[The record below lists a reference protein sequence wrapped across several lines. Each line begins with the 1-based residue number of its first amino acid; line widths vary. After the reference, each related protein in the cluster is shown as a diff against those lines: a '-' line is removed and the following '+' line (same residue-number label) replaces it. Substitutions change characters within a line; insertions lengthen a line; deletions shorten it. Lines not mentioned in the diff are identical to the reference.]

1 MHSRRHFIR
10 SAAITTV
17 GFMGLRALAG
27 EKLLHGVSSG
37 GAGYGPLMDDPH
49 GLIRLPK
56 GFSYT
61 AFSHMGE
68 EMADGFLVPGMHDGM
83 GAFAGPDGETLL
95 VRNHELE
102 SRFVGKGP
110 YGPKHERFVKMPDD
124 KIYDRGKGIA
134 PNIGGTT
141 TIVFNT
147 RTQKMERHFLS
158 LAGTVRNCAGG
169 PTPWGTWV
177 TCEEMNHEPEPDAE
191 KAHGYNFEVSPSVEP
206 GLVTP
211 VPLKAMGRF
220 RHEAIA
226 VDENSGAVYETE
238 DAGDG
243 LLYRFLPH
251 EKQNLAAGGRLQAL
265 ALVDERITDTRNWT
279 EHQFPVG
286 RPLAVRWIDLD
297 DPESPLNDLRIRGV
311 AAGAVPF
318 ARGEGAWTGED
329 GVYFAMTSGG
339 KKLKGQ
345 IFRYVPS
352 PFEGT
357 EREREEPGKLELYLE
372 PDDADILSNGD
383 NIAIAPWGDLLIC
396 EDTDK
401 HCRLLGVTPKGEI
414 YSIAENVTP
423 KRELAGCCFSP
434 DGTTLF
440 FNVQTPGYTVAITG
454 PWAQAAHR
462 QM

>member
-1 MHSRRHFIR
+1 MLSRRHFIR
-10 SAAITTV
+10 STAITTL
-17 GFMGLRALAG
+17 GFMGLRALSSQTFL
-27 EKLLHGVSSG
+27 EGVTTG
-37 GAGYGPLMDDPH
+37 LAGYGPLIEDPH

-61 AFSHMGE
+61 TFSHMGE

-83 GAFAGPDGETLL
+83 AAFAGSSGETLL

-102 SRFVGKGP
+102 SRFVEKGP
-110 YGPKHERFVKMPDD
+110 YGPKLERFGEMPEE
-124 KIYDRGKGIA
+124 KIYDAGKGIA

-141 TIVFNT
+141 TVVFNT
-147 RTQKMERHFLS
+147 RTQKMKRHFLS

-177 TCEEMNHEPEPDAE
+177 TCEEVNHEPEPNAE
-191 KAHGYNFEVSPSVEP
+191 KAHGYNFEVQPSVEP

-226 VDENSGAVYETE
+226 IDDNSGAVYQTE
-238 DAGDG
+238 DSGDG

-251 EKQNLAAGGRLQAL
+251 EKQTLAAGGRLQAL

-279 EHQFPVG
+279 AEQFPVG
-286 RPLAVRWIDLD
+286 KPLAVRWIDLD
-297 DPESPLNDLRIRGV
+297 NPESPLNDLRTRGV

-318 ARGEGAWTGED
+318 ARGEGAWAGKD
-329 GVYFAMTSGG
+329 GIYFAMTSGG

-357 EREREEPGKLELYLE
+357 EREREEPGRLELYLE
-372 PDDADILSNGD
+372 PNDSNILNNGD

-396 EDTDK
+396 EDNDQL
-401 HCRLLGVTPKGEI
+401 CRLLGVTPQGEV
-414 YSIAENVTP
+414 YAIAQNVIP

-454 PWAQAAHR
+454 PWSQRAQA
-462 QM
+462 

>member
-1 MHSRRHFIR
+1 MQSRRTFLKT
-10 SAAITTV
+10 AAIASV
-17 GFMGLRALAG
+17 GFVGLRAMVNR
-27 EKLLHGVSSG
+27 KVITSRVSMT
-37 GAGYGPLMDDPH
+37 AGYGSLMNDPH
-49 GLIRLPK
+49 GLIRLPQ

-68 EMADGFLVPGMHDGM
+68 EMADGYLVPGMHDGM
-83 GAFAGPDGETLL
+83 AAYAGPNGETLL

-102 SRFVGKGP
+102 SRFVEKGP
-110 YGPKHERFVKMPDD
+110 YGAKNERFGEMPGD

-134 PNIGGTT
+134 PNLGGTT

-177 TCEEMNHEPEPDAE
+177 TCEEVNALPEPHAE
-191 KAHGYNFEVSPSVEP
+191 KAHGYNFEVRPSAEP

-238 DAGDG
+238 DSGDG
-243 LLYRFLPH
+243 LLYRFLPN

-265 ALVDERITDTRNWT
+265 ALVDESITDTRNWT
-279 EHQFPVG
+279 EQQFPVG
-286 RPLAVRWIDLD
+286 KPLAVRWIDLD
-297 DPESPLNDLRIRGV
+297 NPESPLNDLRIRGV

-352 PFEGT
+352 PHEGT
-357 EREREEPGKLELYLE
+357 ERELEEPGKLELYLE
-372 PDDADILSNGD
+372 PNDSDILSNGD

-401 HCRLLGVTPKGEI
+401 KCRLLGVTPKGEI
-414 YSIAENVTP
+414 YVIAENVNP

-434 DGTTLF
+434 DGSTLF
-440 FNVQTPGYTVAITG
+440 FNVQTPGYTLAITG
-454 PWAQAAHR
+454 PWAQAAHL
-462 QM
+462 QA